1 VGYEREGEKS
11 EWYTGGV
18 PGDKR
23 RAKPVEKREGKSKV
37 EGNRE
42 DRMSKFG
49 EEASRRQGEIVISGT
64 G

>member
-1 VGYEREGEKS
+1 MREREKNRNGIQVVCQETKDEQS
-11 EWYTGGV
+11 RS
-18 PGDKR
+18 K
-23 RAKPVEKREGKSKV
+23 KREGKSKV